1 MSLLPDAVRREAF
14 AEASRFRGE
23 FYECLTARRVELFE
37 LGDAVLCADGAV
49 KSPVDLTLLPEHRR
63 GHGAMYG
70 GLNHG
75 RLDVD
80 RLRAVLAGLSLPR
93 FNGGRLV
100 LAVDVSPWLR
110 SDAPCSAERLFCH
123 AYGRAKTASQFIPGR
138 PYSFVAVLE
147 PGATSWT
154 TILDAVRLGPT
165 DDATAVTAAQLR
177 GVVERLTAAG
187 QWQAGDPDIVIVS
200 DAGYDVTR
208 LAWVLRDLPV
218 ELVGR
223 VRSDRV
229 IRLPKPPRMYGVN
242 GRPPKHGP
250 EFRFMKP
257 DTWPE
262 PAITTVTDTTNYG
275 KADTQVWD
283 RVHPRLTHRSS
294 WLDHDGELPVVEGT
308 LMRLKVEHLSK
319 DRDAPPL
326 WLWSSKT
333 GATPDDVDR
342 FWQAFLRR
350 FDLEHTFR
358 FAKQTLGWTTPKLR
372 TPEAA
377 DRWTWIP
384 IVAHTQ
390 LRLARPLTADLR
402 RPWGKPTTSDRL
414 TPARVR
420 RGFRN
425 IRPTLHCP
433 ARAPKPSRPGPGRP
447 PGSKNKQPVTRY
459 GVGKTVRRPGTLI
472 ERDQARP

>member
-1 MSLLPDAVRREAF
+1 M
-14 AEASRFRGE
+14 
-23 FYECLTARRVELFE
+23 
-37 LGDAVLCADGAV
+37 DAVLCADGAV

-70 GLNHG
+70 GLNQG
-75 RLDVD
+75 RLDVG
-80 RLRAVLAGLSLPR
+80 RLRTVLAGLSLPR
-93 FNGGRLV
+93 FDGGRLV

-123 AYGRAKTASQFIPGR
+123 VYGRGKTASQFIPGW

-154 TILDAVRLGPT
+154 AILDALRLGPA

-177 GVVERLTAAG
+177 GVVERLIAAG
-187 QWQAGDPDIVIVS
+187 QWQAGNPDIVIVS

-229 IRLPKPPRMYGVN
+229 MRLPKPPRMQGVN

-250 EFRFMKP
+250 EFRFTKP
-257 DTWPE
+257 ETWPD
-262 PAITTVTDTTNYG
+262 PAIITVTGTTNYG
-275 KADTQVWD
+275 KAETQAWD
-283 RVHPRLTHRSS
+283 RVHRRLTHRSS
-294 WLDHDGELPVVEGT
+294 WLDHDGELPLVEGT

-319 DRDAPPL
+319 ERDAPPL

-377 DRWTWIP
+377 DRWTWIL
-384 IVAHTQ
+384 IVAHIQ
-390 LRLARPLTADLR
+390 LRLARPLAADLR
-402 RPWGKPTTSDRL
+402 RPWEGPTTSDRL

-425 IRPTLHCP
+425 IRAHLACP
-433 ARAPKPSRPGPGRP
+433 ARVPKPRGAGPGWP
-447 PGSKNKQPVTRY
+447 PGAKNKHWAPRY
-459 GVGKTVRRPGTLI
+459 DVGKTVKRPETLKAI
-472 ERDQARP
+472 GKPGRSW